1 MAIRSLE
8 NNASPLRS
16 VDWVVIVLYLLL
28 MAGGWFSVCGASYDF
43 GNTDFFSWESRTG
56 KQLVWMGCSM
66 VLGFVLLMLDDR
78 IFDSIAH
85 ILYIG
90 MMALLLITPF
100 VAADIK
106 GSYSWISLGS
116 VSLQPAEFAK
126 CATAL
131 MIAKLMGRYG
141 FSLKNKKDFYQAIG
155 VIMLPMVLIIMQRET
170 GSALVY
176 LAFFLMLYREGMPG
190 CFLFAGV
197 AAVIYFVVCVSLSV
211 ELLPGSIK
219 R

>member
-28 MAGGWFSVCGASYDF
+28 MAAGWFSVCGASYDF

-106 GSYSWISLGS
+106 VHTLGS
-116 VSLQPAEFAK
+116 AWAPSACSRRSLPNAP
-126 CATAL
+126 
-131 MIAKLMGRYG
+131 R
-141 FSLKNKKDFYQAIG
+141 
-155 VIMLPMVLIIMQRET
+155 R
-170 GSALVY
+170 
-176 LAFFLMLYREGMPG
+176 
-190 CFLFAGV
+190 
-197 AAVIYFVVCVSLSV
+197 
-211 ELLPGSIK
+211 
-219 R
+219 